1 MDHAV
6 VTNHYLGGIDDE
18 SSNLIIQLL
27 LGDIEDAP
35 PEGNGRTNDASDIS
49 VAFEL
54 QITEL
59 ENIALVSSDRRMTG
73 IMPSAVQANENILT
87 RTASRILGFA
97 RDYTM
102 ALLQSYQGS
111 PQTNTTPESQ
121 SPSSPRAQTNEES
134 TCVSCQN
141 KINSLD
147 AARVPGSCRH
157 EYCRDCL
164 ETLFQLSMRDESFF
178 PPRCCNERI
187 SVVSVHS
194 FLKPDTISAFAK
206 KVLEFETPNRIYC
219 SSTPCS
225 AFIDPTRIRNEVAFC
240 DECGTQTHTVCK
252 LKAHT
257 GDCSED
263 TVLKEVLDLARNEGW
278 QRCYSCWSIVELERG
293 CNHVKCRCGAEFCYI
308 CGLKWHSCRCTDWR
322 EPRLVSQYRL
332 LGRPRQAVVQGLAAR
347 AQFVVAAQALPNNPA
362 GENPWTYIHGNH
374 TC

>member
-1 MDHAV
+1 MDYAA
-6 VTNHYLGGIDDE
+6 VTNHHLEGIDNE

-27 LGDIEDAP
+27 LGDIEDSP
-35 PEGNGRTNDASDIS
+35 PEGNGRANDASDIS

-54 QITEL
+54 QRTEL
-59 ENIALVSSDRRMTG
+59 ENIALVSSNRH
-73 IMPSAVQANENILT
+73 
-87 RTASRILGFA
+87 FA
-97 RDYTM
+97 RDHTM

-111 PQTNTTPESQ
+111 PQTKTTPESQ
-121 SPSSPRAQTNEES
+121 SPSSPLTQTNEES

-157 EYCRDCL
+157 EYCPNCL

-187 SVVSVHS
+187 TVVSVHS
-194 FLKPDTISAFAK
+194 FLKTDTISAFAK
-206 KVLEFETPNRIYC
+206 KELEFETPNRIYC
-219 SSTPCS
+219 SFTPCS
-225 AFIDPTRIRNEVAFC
+225 AFIDPTSIRNEVAFC

-252 LKAHT
+252 LEAHT

-263 TVLKEVLDLARNEGW
+263 TVLKEVLELARNEGW

-308 CGLKWHSCRCTDWR
+308 CGLRWNSCRCPHWHET
-322 EPRLVSQYRL
+322 RLGARATEAFDRRLEHRL
-332 LGRPRQAVVQGLAAR
+332 LERPHQAVGQGFAAR
-347 AQFVVAAQALPNNPA
+347 AQVAVAAQALRNNPA
-362 GENPWTYIHGNH
+362 GENRWTYIHGNH
-374 TC
+374 MC